1 MDSSENN
8 TAKRKDFQ
16 KHAFGRVF
24 FALPRY
30 GLRRSYIL
38 AVAKTKVFIRLHFDN
53 NVKGTMICAKGTHN
67 ILWFFSK
74 TDHNLLLLFI
84 KIC

>member
-1 MDSSENN
+1 M
-8 TAKRKDFQ
+8 F
-16 KHAFGRVF
+16 F

-74 TDHNLLLLFI
+74 TDHNLLFLFI
-84 KIC
+84 KICYTNLVV